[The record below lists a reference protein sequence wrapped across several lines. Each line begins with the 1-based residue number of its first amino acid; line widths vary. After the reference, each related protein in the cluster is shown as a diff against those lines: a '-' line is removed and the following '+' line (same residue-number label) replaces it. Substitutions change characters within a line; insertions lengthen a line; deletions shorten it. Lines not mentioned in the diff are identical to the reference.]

1 MPGPQSFHKSF
12 TVVSASRGDNKKI
25 STKAVKRELLFTN
38 DSDEDDVWDSSSRR
52 PLQQSRPKKVRVIC
66 TDPDA
71 TDSSDDEDISG
82 NIVLGLN
89 RFLRGG
95 GGGGGFHQGK
105 RHVQE
110 IELHTEC
117 TLLSSSSSD
126 SEEVE
131 EADVPSYHSVF
142 TAATTMQ
149 QCGLN
154 CASSL
159 GTTAFSSEKELPNKS
174 VKSPGSSH
182 AKKRADRKAV
192 RKLSKKEQPFEKN
205 SIKGSAR
212 NCPSSLSTC
221 SKTEA
226 AAAAARKLEV
236 GKQPPPQKYRG
247 VRQRPWGKWAAE
259 IRDPSKGVRLWLG
272 TYDTAEE
279 AARAYDKAAKEIRGP
294 LAQTN
299 FEGMVVP
306 SDDGVLR
313 VSHAHPLS
321 QPEVRAGGEHAETEE
336 GENADSVGG
345 IAVQAEGSSDEV
357 YDEDEPLE
365 EQLEKQFHDFPHPAA
380 AEECGFFV
388 CSPSSV
394 VTTDGRNSNFSQHSL
409 CSFPECSEHS
419 VVCDQILSGDENLFE
434 GCLVVESTASPE
446 DCATAAEHQQRTFRV
461 VATHCCSDADLGVA
475 GHNNVCEDVMEL
487 SQACFE
493 DADFIFDMSSSAA
506 AAAGEE
512 GLQGGEL
519 MMDLSAISFDLLL
532 DDGDDIADLVCGN
545 TTVNWFG
552 TSDISVA

>member
-12 TVVSASRGDNKKI
+12 TIVSASRGDNKKI
-25 STKAVKRELLFTN
+25 SRKAVKRELLFTN
-38 DSDEDDVWDSSSRR
+38 DSDEDDVWDSSSSRL
-52 PLQQSRPKKVRVIC
+52 LQQSRPKKVRVIC

-82 NIVLGLN
+82 NIVLGPN
-89 RFLRGG
+89 RFRR
-95 GGGGGFHQGK
+95 GGGGFHQGR

-154 CASSL
+154 CASSI
-159 GTTAFSSEKELPNKS
+159 GTTDFSSEKELPNKS
-174 VKSPGSSH
+174 VKSPGFSQ

-192 RKLSKKEQPFEKN
+192 RKLSKKEQPAERN
-205 SIKGSAR
+205 SIKGSAS
-212 NCPSSLSTC
+212 NCPSSPSTS

-226 AAAAARKLEV
+226 AAAARKLDV
-236 GKQPPPQKYRG
+236 GKQQPPQKYRG

-299 FEGMVVP
+299 FEGTVVP
-306 SDDGVLR
+306 SSDDDVLR
-313 VSHAHPLS
+313 VSHVHPLS
-321 QPEVRAGGEHAETEE
+321 QPEVRAGGEHAEAEE
-336 GENADSVGG
+336 GKNADSVGG
-345 IAVQAEGSSDEV
+345 IAVQAEGSSEEV

-380 AEECGFFV
+380 AAEECGLFV

-394 VTTDGRNSNFSQHSL
+394 VTADGCDSNFSQHSL

-434 GCLVVESTASPE
+434 GCLVVESIASLE

-475 GHNNVCEDVMEL
+475 GQNNICDEVMEL
-487 SQACFE
+487 SQSCFE

-512 GLQGGEL
+512 VLQGGEL

-545 TTVNWFG
+545 TTINWFG

>member
-12 TVVSASRGDNKKI
+12 TIVSASRGDNKKI
-25 STKAVKRELLFTN
+25 SRKAVKRELLFAN
-38 DSDEDDVWDSSSRR
+38 DSDEDDVLDSSSRR
-52 PLQQSRPKKVRVIC
+52 LLQQSRPKKVRVIC

-89 RFLRGG
+89 RFRQA
-95 GGGGGFHQGK
+95 GGGGFHQGR

-131 EADVPSYHSVF
+131 EGDVPSYHSVF

-154 CASSL
+154 CAGSL
-159 GTTAFSSEKELPNKS
+159 GTTDFSSEKELPNKS
-174 VKSPGSSH
+174 VKSPGFSQ
-182 AKKRADRKAV
+182 AKKRADRKVV
-192 RKLSKKEQPFEKN
+192 RKLSKKEQSSEKN
-205 SIKGSAR
+205 SIKGSAS
-212 NCPSSLSTC
+212 NCPSSPSTS
-221 SKTEA
+221 SKTEAA

-236 GKQPPPQKYRG
+236 GKQQPVLKYRG

-306 SDDGVLR
+306 SSDDDVLR

-321 QPEVRAGGEHAETEE
+321 QPEVSAGGEHAETEE
-336 GENADSVGG
+336 GESADSVGG
-345 IAVQAEGSSDEV
+345 IAVQAEGSSEEV

-365 EQLEKQFHDFPHPAA
+365 VQLEKQFHDFPHPAAA

-394 VTTDGRNSNFSQHSL
+394 ATADGRNSNFSQHSL

-434 GCLVVESTASPE
+434 GCLVVESSASLE

-461 VATHCCSDADLGVA
+461 ATHCCSDADLGVA
-475 GHNNVCEDVMEL
+475 GQNNVCEDVMEL

-545 TTVNWFG
+545 TTINWFG

>member
-25 STKAVKRELLFTN
+25 SRKAVKRELLFAH

-82 NIVLGLN
+82 SIVVGLN

-95 GGGGGFHQGK
+95 GFHQG
-105 RHVQE
+105 RRLVQE

-126 SEEVE
+126 SEEAE

-142 TAATTMQ
+142 TAATTMP

-174 VKSPGSSH
+174 VKSPGSSQ
-182 AKKRADRKAV
+182 AKKKADRKAV
-192 RKLSKKEQPFEKN
+192 RRLSKKEQPSEKN
-205 SIKGSAR
+205 SIKGSAS
-212 NCPSSLSTC
+212 NCPSLLSTS

-226 AAAAARKLEV
+226 AAAAHKLEV
-236 GKQPPPQKYRG
+236 GKQPPRQKYRG

-306 SDDGVLR
+306 SSDDGVLK
-313 VSHAHPLS
+313 VCHARPLS
-321 QPEVRAGGEHAETEE
+321 QPEVRAGGEHRETEE

-345 IAVQAEGSSDEV
+345 IAVQAEESSEEV
-357 YDEDEPLE
+357 YDEDESFE
-365 EQLEKQFHDFPHPAA
+365 EQLEKQFHDFPHPAAA

-394 VTTDGRNSNFSQHSL
+394 VTTDERNSSFSQHSL
-409 CSFPECSEHS
+409 SSFRECSEHS

-434 GCLVVESTASPE
+434 GCLVVESTASLE
-446 DCATAAEHQQRTFRV
+446 DCATAAEHQQRTFN
-461 VATHCCSDADLGVA
+461 HCCSDADLGVA
-475 GHNNVCEDVMEL
+475 GQNNVCEDVMEL

-512 GLQGGEL
+512 GLQGGEH

-545 TTVNWFG
+545 PTINWFG

>member
-1 MPGPQSFHKSF
+1 
-12 TVVSASRGDNKKI
+12 
-25 STKAVKRELLFTN
+25 
-38 DSDEDDVWDSSSRR
+38 
-52 PLQQSRPKKVRVIC
+52 VIC

-71 TDSSDDEDISG
+71 TDSSDDEDSSG

-95 GGGGGFHQGK
+95 GFHQGR

-131 EADVPSYHSVF
+131 EAHVPSYHSVF

-159 GTTAFSSEKELPNKS
+159 GTFSSEKELPNKS
-174 VKSPGSSH
+174 VKSPGSSQ

-192 RKLSKKEQPFEKN
+192 RKLSKKEQPSEKN
-205 SIKGSAR
+205 SIKRSAS
-212 NCPSSLSTC
+212 NCPSSPSKS
-221 SKTEA
+221 SKTE

-236 GKQPPPQKYRG
+236 RKQPPQKYRG

-299 FEGMVVP
+299 FEGTVVP
-306 SDDGVLR
+306 SSDDVLID
-313 VSHAHPLS
+313 SHAHPVS

-336 GENADSVGG
+336 GKNADSGE
-345 IAVQAEGSSDEV
+345 IAVQALGCSEEV
-357 YDEDEPLE
+357 YDEDVPLE
-365 EQLEKQFHDFPHPAA
+365 EQLEKQFHDFPHPVAA
-380 AEECGFFV
+380 AEECDFFV

-394 VTTDGRNSNFSQHSL
+394 VTADGRNSRFLQHSI

-434 GCLVVESTASPE
+434 GCLVVESTASLE
-446 DCATAAEHQQRTFRV
+446 DCGTAAEHPQRTFRV
-461 VATHCCSDADLGVA
+461 VATHCGSDADLGV
-475 GHNNVCEDVMEL
+475 GGQNDVCEDVMEL

-519 MMDLSAISFDLLL
+519 MMDLSAITFDLLF

-545 TTVNWFG
+545 TTINWFG

>member
-1 MPGPQSFHKSF
+1 
-12 TVVSASRGDNKKI
+12 
-25 STKAVKRELLFTN
+25 
-38 DSDEDDVWDSSSRR
+38 
-52 PLQQSRPKKVRVIC
+52 
-66 TDPDA
+66 
-71 TDSSDDEDISG
+71 
-82 NIVLGLN
+82 
-89 RFLRGG
+89 
-95 GGGGGFHQGK
+95 
-105 RHVQE
+105 VQE
-110 IELHTEC
+110 IELHTEF

-131 EADVPSYHSVF
+131 EAGVPSYHSVF

-159 GTTAFSSEKELPNKS
+159 VTADFSSEKELPNKS
-174 VKSPGSSH
+174 VKSPGFSQ
-182 AKKRADRKAV
+182 AKKRGDRKAV
-192 RKLSKKEQPFEKN
+192 RKLSKKDQPSEKN
-205 SIKGSAR
+205 SIKVSAS
-212 NCPSSLSTC
+212 NCPSSPSTS

-226 AAAAARKLEV
+226 AAAARKLGV
-236 GKQPPPQKYRG
+236 GKEQPPQKYRG

-299 FEGMVVP
+299 FEGTVVP
-306 SDDGVLR
+306 SSDDDVLR

-321 QPEVRAGGEHAETEE
+321 QPEICAGGEHAETEE
-336 GENADSVGG
+336 GVNADSVGG
-345 IAVQAEGSSDEV
+345 IAVQAEGSSEEV
-357 YDEDEPLE
+357 YDEDEPLD
-365 EQLEKQFHDFPHPAA
+365 EQLEKPFHDFAHPA
-380 AEECGFFV
+380 AEECDFFV

-394 VTTDGRNSNFSQHSL
+394 LTADRRNSNFSQHSL

-419 VVCDQILSGDENLFE
+419 VVCNQILSGDENVFE
-434 GCLVVESTASPE
+434 GCLVVECTASLE
-446 DCATAAEHQQRTFRV
+446 DCATAAEHQQQTFR

-475 GHNNVCEDVMEL
+475 GQNSVCEDVMEL

-506 AAAGEE
+506 AAAGE

-545 TTVNWFG
+545 TTINWFG